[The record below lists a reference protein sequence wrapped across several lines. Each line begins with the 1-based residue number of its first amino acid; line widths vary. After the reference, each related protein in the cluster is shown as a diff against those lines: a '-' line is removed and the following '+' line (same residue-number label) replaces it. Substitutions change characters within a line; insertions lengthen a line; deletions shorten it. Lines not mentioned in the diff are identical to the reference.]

1 MMQGTILSTLARQPT
16 ETMPKKRDYTKIKAK
31 FNAMFNNRQ
40 KYISRWKDIRD
51 YQLPFLG
58 VFDDEQ
64 DQSKVHTDKINNGVA
79 WESCQIFASGVMSGM
94 TPPSRKWFKLTLE
107 NAELAAN
114 SKVAEV
120 LDDREQILYAVF
132 AKSNFYNTVHQ
143 TYMELPFG
151 QSPMSI
157 MPDAKVG
164 VRFTSFPIGTY
175 ALECGS
181 NGDVNT
187 FGRKYRMTA
196 DQLVEEFGYNA
207 CPDKVKRAFDDGKGN
222 ASTFVVCWLVMPNK
236 DRNGKLGNKNMPY
249 SSIYWVEGS
258 NTDEIL
264 RHSGFE
270 EWAIPIARHTTHD
283 LSGYGKGCAWF
294 AQSDAQMLQLL
305 EKDLVTAIELGIKPP
320 MSASSGVIGS
330 VNLFPGGVTEVD
342 TNEKVEPI
350 FNVGI
355 DVANVQAKIQFVSE
369 SIKRAYSAD
378 LFLMLDNLDAGQM
391 TAREVM
397 ERTQEKMQQLGPVVE
412 RLQSEFLN
420 PIIERT
426 YGILDRAGIFPPIDD
441 DVAEM
446 LNGLDVKIEYISPL
460 AQAQKM
466 SSLVNIEQYYAFIMS
481 LAQGNA
487 NIVQKFNFE
496 EAADIYGVNLG
507 VPIKVIRSNDEYK
520 EIMEKQQQAQQE
532 QEEQAQ
538 ALQMAQLAPQMAG
551 AAKQATDAANDG
563 NPVMQQLMG
572 MGV

>member
-1 MMQGTILSTLARQPT
+1 MQGTILSTLARQPT
-16 ETMPKKRDYTKIKAK
+16 NTEPKKRDYTKIKAK
-31 FNAMFNNRQ
+31 FKAMFDNRQ

-64 DQSKVHTDKINNGVA
+64 DQSKVYTDKINNGVA

-151 QSPMSI
+151 QAPMSI

-164 VRFTSFPIGTY
+164 VRFTSYPIGTY

-207 CPDKVKRAFDDGKGN
+207 CPDKVKRAYDEGKGN
-222 ASTFVVCWLVMPNK
+222 ASTFIVCWFVLPNK

-249 SSIYWVEGS
+249 SSIYWCEDS

-441 DVAEM
+441 EIAEM

-507 VPIKVIRSNDEYK
+507 VPAKVIVPSKEYNAMLQ
-520 EIMEKQQQAQQE
+520 EQQQAQAE

>member
-1 MMQGTILSTLARQPT
+1 MQGTILSTLARQPT
-16 ETMPKKRDYTKIKAK
+16 NTEPKKRDYTKIKAK
-31 FNAMFNNRQ
+31 FNAMFDNRQ

-64 DQSKVHTDKINNGVA
+64 DQSKVYTDKINNGVA

-143 TYMELPFG
+143 TYLELPFG
-151 QSPMSI
+151 QAPMSI

-164 VRFTSFPIGTY
+164 VRFTSYPIGTY

-196 DQLVEEFGYNA
+196 DQIVEEFGYDA
-207 CPDKVKRAFDDGKGN
+207 CPDKVKRVYDEGKGN
-222 ASTFVVCWLVMPNK
+222 ASTFIVCWFVLPNK

-249 SSIYWVEGS
+249 SSIYWCEDS

-441 DVAEM
+441 EVAEM

-507 VPIKVIRSNDEYK
+507 VPAKVIVPSKEYNAMLQ
-520 EIMEKQQQAQQE
+520 EQQQAQAE

>member
-1 MMQGTILSTLARQPT
+1 
-16 ETMPKKRDYTKIKAK
+16 
-31 FNAMFNNRQ
+31 
-40 KYISRWKDIRD
+40 
-51 YQLPFLG
+51 
-58 VFDDEQ
+58 
-64 DQSKVHTDKINNGVA
+64 
-79 WESCQIFASGVMSGM
+79 
-94 TPPSRKWFKLTLE
+94 
-107 NAELAAN
+107 
-114 SKVAEV
+114 
-120 LDDREQILYAVF
+120 
-132 AKSNFYNTVHQ
+132 
-143 TYMELPFG
+143 
-151 QSPMSI
+151 
-157 MPDAKVG
+157 
-164 VRFTSFPIGTY
+164 
-175 ALECGS
+175 
-181 NGDVNT
+181 
-187 FGRKYRMTA
+187 
-196 DQLVEEFGYNA
+196 
-207 CPDKVKRAFDDGKGN
+207 
-222 ASTFVVCWLVMPNK
+222 
-236 DRNGKLGNKNMPY
+236 
-249 SSIYWVEGS
+249 
-258 NTDEIL
+258 
-264 RHSGFE
+264 
-270 EWAIPIARHTTHD
+270 
-283 LSGYGKGCAWF
+283 
-294 AQSDAQMLQLL
+294 
-305 EKDLVTAIELGIKPP
+305 
-320 MSASSGVIGS
+320 MSATSDVIGS

-342 TNEKVEPI
+342 TGGKVEPI

-378 LFLMLDNLDAGQM
+378 LFLMLDNIDSGQM

-426 YGILDRAGIFPPIDD
+426 YGILDRAGIFPPIDEQT
-441 DVAEM
+441 AEM
-446 LNGLDVKIEYISPL
+446 LNGMDVKIEYISPL

-507 VPIKVIRSNDEYK
+507 VPARVIRSNDDYQK
-520 EIMEKQQQAQQE
+520 IMEQQQQAQQE

>member
-1 MMQGTILSTLARQPT
+1 
-16 ETMPKKRDYTKIKAK
+16 
-31 FNAMFNNRQ
+31 
-40 KYISRWKDIRD
+40 
-51 YQLPFLG
+51 
-58 VFDDEQ
+58 
-64 DQSKVHTDKINNGVA
+64 
-79 WESCQIFASGVMSGM
+79 
-94 TPPSRKWFKLTLE
+94 
-107 NAELAAN
+107 
-114 SKVAEV
+114 
-120 LDDREQILYAVF
+120 
-132 AKSNFYNTVHQ
+132 
-143 TYMELPFG
+143 
-151 QSPMSI
+151 
-157 MPDAKVG
+157 
-164 VRFTSFPIGTY
+164 
-175 ALECGS
+175 
-181 NGDVNT
+181 
-187 FGRKYRMTA
+187 
-196 DQLVEEFGYNA
+196 
-207 CPDKVKRAFDDGKGN
+207 
-222 ASTFVVCWLVMPNK
+222 
-236 DRNGKLGNKNMPY
+236 
-249 SSIYWVEGS
+249 
-258 NTDEIL
+258 
-264 RHSGFE
+264 
-270 EWAIPIARHTTHD
+270 
-283 LSGYGKGCAWF
+283 
-294 AQSDAQMLQLL
+294 MLQLL

-320 MSASSGVIGS
+320 MSATSDVIGS

-342 TNEKVEPI
+342 TGGKVEPI

-378 LFLMLDNLDAGQM
+378 LFLMLDNIDSGQM

-426 YGILDRAGIFPPIDD
+426 YGILDRAGIFPPIDEQT
-441 DVAEM
+441 AEM
-446 LNGLDVKIEYISPL
+446 LNGMDVKIEYISPL

-507 VPIKVIRSNDEYK
+507 VPARVIRSNDDYQK
-520 EIMEKQQQAQQE
+520 IMEQQQQAQQE

>member
-16 ETMPKKRDYTKIKAK
+16 NAMPKKRDYTKIKAK

-40 KYISRWKDIRD
+40 KYVAKWKDIRD

-58 VFDDEQ
+58 LFDDEQ
-64 DQSKVHTDKINNGVA
+64 DQSKVYTDKINNGVA

-107 NAELAAN
+107 NTDLAAN
-114 SKVAEV
+114 SDVSKV
-120 LDDREQILYAVF
+120 LDEREEILYAVF
-132 AKSNFYNTVHQ
+132 AKSNFYNVVHQ
-143 TYMELPFG
+143 AYMELPFG
-151 QSPMSI
+151 QAPMSI
-157 MPDAKVG
+157 MPDPKFG
-164 VRFTSFPIGTY
+164 VRFTSYPIGTY

-181 NGDVNT
+181 NGEVNT

-196 DQLVEEFGYNA
+196 DQLVEEFGYDA
-207 CPDKVKRAFDDGKGN
+207 CTEQVKREYDDGKGN
-222 ASTFVVCWLVMPNK
+222 ATTHVVCWLVTPNK

-249 SSIYWVEGS
+249 SSIYWIEGS
-258 NTDEIL
+258 NSDEVL

-270 EWAIPIARHTTHD
+270 EWSIPIARHTTHD

-320 MSASSGVIGS
+320 MSATSDVIGS

-342 TNEKVEPI
+342 TGGKVEPI

-378 LFLMLDNLDAGQM
+378 LFLMLDNIDSGQM

-426 YGILDRAGIFPPIDD
+426 YGILDRAGIFPPIDEQT
-441 DVAEM
+441 AEM
-446 LNGLDVKIEYISPL
+446 LNGMDVKIEYISPL

-507 VPIKVIRSNDEYK
+507 VPARVIRSNDEYQQ
-520 EIMEKQQQAQQE
+520 IMKQQQQAQQE

-538 ALQMAQLAPQMAG
+538 AMQMAQLAPQMAG
-551 AAKQATDAANDG
+551 AAKQATEAANDG

>member
-1 MMQGTILSTLARQPT
+1 MQGTILSTLARQPT
-16 ETMPKKRDYTKIKAK
+16 DKLPQKKDYSKIKAK
-31 FNAMFNNRQ
+31 FKSMFDNRQ

-64 DQSKVHTDKINNGVA
+64 DQSKVYTDKINNGVA

-164 VRFTSFPIGTY
+164 VRFTSYPIGTY

-196 DQLVEEFGYNA
+196 DQLVEEFGYNN
-207 CPDKVKRAFDDGKGN
+207 CPDKVKRAYDEGNGN
-222 ASTFVVCWLVMPNK
+222 ASTFIVCWFVLPNK

-249 SSIYWVEGS
+249 SSIYWCEDS

-507 VPIKVIRSNDEYK
+507 VPIKVIRSNKEYK
-520 EIMEKQQQAQQE
+520 ALMEEQAQAQQE

>member
-1 MMQGTILSTLARQPT
+1 MQGTILSTLARQPT
-16 ETMPKKRDYTKIKAK
+16 DKLPQKKDYSKIKAK
-31 FNAMFNNRQ
+31 FKAMFDNRQ

-64 DQSKVHTDKINNGVA
+64 DQSKVYTDKINNGVA

-164 VRFTSFPIGTY
+164 VRFTSYPIGTY

-196 DQLVEEFGYNA
+196 DQLVEEFGYNN
-207 CPDKVKRAFDDGKGN
+207 CPDKVKRAYDEGKGN
-222 ASTFVVCWLVMPNK
+222 ASTFIVCWFVLPNK

-249 SSIYWVEGS
+249 SSIYWCEDS

-441 DVAEM
+441 EVAEM

-520 EIMEKQQQAQQE
+520 ALMEEQAQAQQE

-551 AAKQATDAANDG
+551 AAKQATEAANDG

>member
-1 MMQGTILSTLARQPT
+1 MQGTILSTLARQPT
-16 ETMPKKRDYTKIKAK
+16 NTEPKKRDYTKIKAK
-31 FNAMFNNRQ
+31 FKAMFDNRQ

-151 QSPMSI
+151 QAPMSI

-164 VRFTSFPIGTY
+164 VRFTSYPIGTY

-187 FGRKYRMTA
+187 FGRRYRMTA

-207 CPDKVKRAFDDGKGN
+207 CPEKVKRAFDEGKGN
-222 ASTFVVCWLVMPNK
+222 ASTFIVCWLVMPNK
-236 DRNGKLGNKNMPY
+236 ERNGKLGNKNMPY

-258 NTDEIL
+258 NTDEVL

-426 YGILDRAGIFPPIDD
+426 YGILDRAEIFPPIDD
-441 DVAEM
+441 EVAEM

-507 VPIKVIRSNDEYK
+507 VPAKVIVPSKEYNAMLQ
-520 EIMEKQQQAQQE
+520 EQQQAQAE

>member
-1 MMQGTILSTLARQPT
+1 MQGTILSTLARQPT
-16 ETMPKKRDYTKIKAK
+16 NTEPKKRDYTKIKAK
-31 FNAMFNNRQ
+31 FKAMFDNRQ

-164 VRFTSFPIGTY
+164 VRFTSYPIGTY

-196 DQLVEEFGYNA
+196 DQLVEEFGYDA
-207 CPDKVKRAFDDGKGN
+207 CPDKVKRAYDDGKGN

-258 NTDEIL
+258 NTDEVL

-320 MSASSGVIGS
+320 MSATSDVIGS

-342 TNEKVEPI
+342 TGGKVEPI

-355 DVANVQAKIQFVSE
+355 DVANVQAKIQSVSE

-441 DVAEM
+441 EVAEM
-446 LNGLDVKIEYISPL
+446 PNGLDVKIEYISPL

-466 SSLVNIEQYYAFIMS
+466 SSSQR
-481 LAQGNA
+481 G
-487 NIVQKFNFE
+487 
-496 EAADIYGVNLG
+496 G
-507 VPIKVIRSNDEYK
+507 R
-520 EIMEKQQQAQQE
+520 
-532 QEEQAQ
+532 
-538 ALQMAQLAPQMAG
+538 
-551 AAKQATDAANDG
+551 
-563 NPVMQQLMG
+563 
-572 MGV
+572 